1 MGHYPHRPLLLLASL
16 LLTLAGCAG
25 TPFGQQLAAGFDAPA
40 PPAATT
46 SPASGAA
53 RPGASSGTA
62 ISPTGSNPT
71 TPATGAN
78 ATTAATAS
86 PGTATPATAAP
97 GASPAT
103 QSLSP
108 TPAVPGRAAGQAGD
122 AARSPTGGP
131 SAGNRAAG
139 RQGQAPAAAVPY
151 RITLKL
157 PGADPSAPA
166 EAVTE
171 ALRAAGL
178 RFEVETIER
187 IPTPETGAA
196 APKATP
202 APAPR

>member
-1 MGHYPHRPLLLLASL
+1 MGHYPRRPLLLLASL

-25 TPFGQQLAAGFDAPA
+25 TPFGQRLAAGFDAPA
-40 PPAATT
+40 PPAAAT

-62 ISPTGSNPT
+62 ISPIGSNPI

-78 ATTAATAS
+78 ATTAASAS

-97 GASPAT
+97 GASPGT

-122 AARSPTGGP
+122 AARSP

-139 RQGQAPAAAVPY
+139 GQGQAPPAAVPY

>member
-1 MGHYPHRPLLLLASL
+1 MGPSPRRPLLLLAPL

-40 PPAATT
+40 PSAATP
-46 SPASGAA
+46 PASGTA
-53 RPGASSGTA
+53 RPGAAPGTA
-62 ISPTGSNPT
+62 ISPTGSNPA

-86 PGTATPATAAP
+86 PGTATPATTAP
-97 GASPAT
+97 GASPGT
-103 QSLSP
+103 QTPSP
-108 TPAVPGRAAGQAGD
+108 TPAVPGRPAGQAGD
-122 AARSPTGGP
+122 AARSPSGSP
-131 SAGNRAAG
+131 SAGNRATG
-139 RQGQAPAAAVPY
+139 RQAQAPAVAVPY

-187 IPTPETGAA
+187 IPTPEASAA

>member
-1 MGHYPHRPLLLLASL
+1 MGHYPRRPLLLLASL

-62 ISPTGSNPT
+62 ISPTG
-71 TPATGAN
+71 AN

-97 GASPAT
+97 GAAPGT

-196 APKATP
+196 APKTTP